1 MQITTFDLV
10 MGLAGLI
17 SLGFNFFQLYQD
29 RIKSQKLEDQ
39 RKLHEATLLGIWQNL
54 TKGAN
59 SLLQLEHKG
68 ADATTIAT
76 NMARVVDSQR
86 IQIAELL
93 EGYYGVKVGPR
104 DSFDALLK
112 TSGKGSSNG
121 GIELI
126 DGVEAITSA
135 MLKAVEDAEK
145 YVFTIGGRSRND
157 PYLNALK
164 QRVHRGD
171 VRYIRIIT
179 GDHVRHPLCQHIR
192 DMQDQIELGHLP
204 EDKYGGVL
212 VTHETVILALQSS
225 RVPSL
230 DKGLRIQNERIAS
243 DYRLYVLELLSSSNR
258 AVDAELIQSLCT
270 TCRQKRSNISSNS

>member
-17 SLGFNFFQLYQD
+17 SLGFNLFQLYQD

-39 RKLHEATLLGIWQNL
+39 RRLHEATLRGIWQNL
-54 TKGAN
+54 TQGAS

-68 ADATTIAT
+68 ADAATIAT

-93 EGYYGVKVGPR
+93 EGYYGVKVGTR
-104 DSFDALLK
+104 DSFDALFN
-112 TSGKGSSNG
+112 TSGKGPSDGS
-121 GIELI
+121 IELI

-135 MLKAVEDAEK
+135 MLNAVENAEK

-179 GDHVRHPLCQHIR
+179 GDHIRHPLCQHIR
-192 DMQDQIELGHLP
+192 DMQDQIEFGYLP

-212 VTHETVILALQSS
+212 VTQETVILALQSS

-258 AVDAELIQSLCT
+258 AVDTELVQSLCT